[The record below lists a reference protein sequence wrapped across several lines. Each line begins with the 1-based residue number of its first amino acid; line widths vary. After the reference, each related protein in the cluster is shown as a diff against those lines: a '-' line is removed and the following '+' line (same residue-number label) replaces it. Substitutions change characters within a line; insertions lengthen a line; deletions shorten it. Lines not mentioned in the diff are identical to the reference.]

1 MKMSS
6 GNSFLKTAPIQDD
19 QPSDVV
25 DEEQVQL
32 SLDPKF
38 QILLAQMSRESGWV
52 AHSNLVLM

>member
-6 GNSFLKTAPIQDD
+6 GQKNSGDYLKTEAIQDD
-19 QPSDVV
+19 HPSDIV

-38 QILLAQMSRESGWV
+38 QVLLAQMSRESG
-52 AHSNLVLM
+52 

>member
-6 GNSFLKTAPIQDD
+6 GNSFLKTDIQDD
-19 QPSDVV
+19 QPSDIV

-52 AHSNLVLM
+52 CPPV